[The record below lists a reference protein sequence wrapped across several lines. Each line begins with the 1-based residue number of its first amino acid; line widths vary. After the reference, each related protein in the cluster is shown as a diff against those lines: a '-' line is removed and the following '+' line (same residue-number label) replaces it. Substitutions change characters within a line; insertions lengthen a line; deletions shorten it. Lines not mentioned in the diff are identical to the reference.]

1 MCIWYRL
8 FGYIQH
14 KHLYT
19 WYWSHSALKKK
30 QKNCIDRY
38 NAILLYTPS
47 TTPKIHQSKSFKN
60 EMKTFWIYFYFLFL
74 MQYIRGVIL
83 NEFFYV
89 AFFSP
94 SVLSHMCTDFFFVT
108 LALEML
114 LCDFFFFLFG
124 DHINCLF
131 SYFGISICILNFMG
145 QGMLYLIQKT
155 ILSINI
161 IFQFGRSCVIL
172 FPVWTHMRLDYSC

>member
-1 MCIWYRL
+1 
-8 FGYIQH
+8 
-14 KHLYT
+14 
-19 WYWSHSALKKK
+19 
-30 QKNCIDRY
+30 
-38 NAILLYTPS
+38 
-47 TTPKIHQSKSFKN
+47 
-60 EMKTFWIYFYFLFL
+60 MKTFWIYFYFLFL

-94 SVLSHMCTDFFFVT
+94 SVLSHMCTDF
-108 LALEML
+108 L
-114 LCDFFFFLFG
+114 LLLLLHWHWRCFHVIFSFFFSFC

-131 SYFGISICILNFMG
+131 SYFGISICVLNFMG
-145 QGMLYLIQKT
+145 QRMLYLIQKT

-172 FPVWTHMRLDYSC
+172 FPVWTHNMRFDYSFCCFSCCSYTRSWDWYHIQKTVNINRF